1 MRVAFP
7 ELRDMIATTQN
18 RAFCV
23 LHQINF
29 IMKTE
34 KFLQFNGKTI
44 YFQSY
49 DGQFWIAIK
58 PICEALN
65 LEYTRQFK
73 NLKEDKILSQLL
85 AEQPMVGADNR
96 IRKMVS
102 LPEKYIYGW
111 LFSINSSSEDL
122 KNYKKECY
130 DVLYNYFHGTITGR
144 KELLQLQIE
153 TDIEINIAES
163 ELLQSEAFQ
172 KLQELKKKSS
182 TIKKELSKNDK
193 EVKDELTLFN
203 YEKIKI

>member
-1 MRVAFP
+1 
-7 ELRDMIATTQN
+7 
-18 RAFCV
+18 
-23 LHQINF
+23 
-29 IMKTE
+29 MKSQ

-44 YFQSY
+44 FFQAY

-73 NLKEDKILSQLL
+73 NLKEDEILNQLL

-144 KELLQLQIE
+144 KELLKLQIE

-193 EVKDELTLFN
+193 VVKDELTLFN
-203 YEKIKI
+203 YEKIKN

>member
-1 MRVAFP
+1 
-7 ELRDMIATTQN
+7 
-18 RAFCV
+18 
-23 LHQINF
+23 
-29 IMKTE
+29 
-34 KFLQFNGKTI
+34 
-44 YFQSY
+44 
-49 DGQFWIAIK
+49 
-58 PICEALN
+58 
-65 LEYTRQFK
+65 
-73 NLKEDKILSQLL
+73 
-85 AEQPMVGADNR
+85 MVGADNR

-144 KELLQLQIE
+144 KELLKLQIE

>member
-1 MRVAFP
+1 
-7 ELRDMIATTQN
+7 
-18 RAFCV
+18 
-23 LHQINF
+23 
-29 IMKTE
+29 MKTE

-58 PICEALN
+58 PICEVLN

-144 KELLQLQIE
+144 KELLKLQIE

>member
-1 MRVAFP
+1 
-7 ELRDMIATTQN
+7 
-18 RAFCV
+18 
-23 LHQINF
+23 
-29 IMKTE
+29 MKSQ

-44 YFQSY
+44 FFQAY
-49 DGQFWIAIK
+49 DGQFQIAIK

-73 NLKEDKILSQLL
+73 NLKEDEILNQLL

-144 KELLQLQIE
+144 KELLKLQIE

>member
-144 KELLQLQIE
+144 KELLKLQIE